1 MSTHKWHLSAKDVVL
16 ALLQFRVKL
25 VEHPVVFSERLLKPY
40 GLVLNQN
47 LHENRACQNLRFLT
61 ILAT

>member
-47 LHENRACQNLRFLT
+47 LHENRACQNL
-61 ILAT
+61 